1 MKSSVSQVH
10 IGELI
15 KSRAK
20 AMRLGPTE
28 LGARIETSKQN
39 IYGIFKRQSIDTEL
53 LTRISLAL
61 DYDFFTHLSQALGE
75 NREKPLLARKS
86 SGKANDPY
94 ASSHPLERENAYL
107 RRLNT
112 LLEEKVAS
120 FESHPAAGK

>member
-1 MKSSVSQVH
+1 MFQTPSWLERLPNVLRRMKSSVSQVH

-61 DYDFFTHLSQALGE
+61 DYDFFTHLSQAV
-75 NREKPLLARKS
+75 AR
-86 SGKANDPY
+86 PTIRM
-94 ASSHPLERENAYL
+94 LQITLWNA
-107 RRLNT
+107 
-112 LLEEKVAS
+112 KMPICVA
-120 FESHPAAGK
+120 